1 MMTRYGKPLYEIDK
15 ELMDN
20 IASYMLDEE
29 RELVCDWMVHT
40 NAEDDNEAFLRK
52 YLEYDEGMKY
62 ILFTEFG
69 ITMEDE
75 V

>member
-29 RELVCDWMVHT
+29 RELVCDWMAHT
-40 NAEDDNEAFLRK
+40 NTENDNEAFLRK
-52 YLEYDEGMKY
+52 YLEYDEGMKA

-69 ITMEDE
+69 ITMED
-75 V
+75 